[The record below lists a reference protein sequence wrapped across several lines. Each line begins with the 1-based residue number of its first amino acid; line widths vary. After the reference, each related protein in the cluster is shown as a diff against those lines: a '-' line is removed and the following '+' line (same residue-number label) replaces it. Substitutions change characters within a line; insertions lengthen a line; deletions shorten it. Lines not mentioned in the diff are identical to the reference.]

1 MCSDACPKVQSSR
14 VGDTPCERYEH
25 TRADSLARGSTA
37 TDTEDWTS
45 AQARTRRPTC
55 VQSGE
60 GHPRGELITS
70 HLDLAGRLAR
80 RFSYRG
86 EKDDDL
92 VQVASLALVAAA
104 RRFDADRGVMFSTFA
119 TATITGE
126 LKRHFRDRG
135 WVVRPP
141 RGLQELGIEIAQ
153 NVDRLAQ
160 ELGQAPTVFELAKA
174 TGSTEREVLKA
185 LEASQGRRASPLDV
199 HDGEGQRVTEVRG
212 SEESGYAHVDNHQV
226 LVRAME
232 GLSARDRSLVRLR
245 FVGGLSQSEIAARIG
260 VSQMQVSRL
269 LGSCMRRLRTII
281 AENEDL

>member
-1 MCSDACPKVQSSR
+1 M
-14 VGDTPCERYEH
+14 E
-25 TRADSLARGSTA
+25 
-37 TDTEDWTS
+37 
-45 AQARTRRPTC
+45 
-55 VQSGE
+55 SGE
-60 GHPRGELITS
+60 GHLRGELITS

-86 EKDDDL
+86 ESDDDL

-104 RRFDADRGVMFSTFA
+104 KRFDAGRGVMFSTFA

-141 RGLQELGIEIAQ
+141 RALQELSIEITQ
-153 NVDRLAQ
+153 NVDRLGQ
-160 ELGQAPTVFELAKA
+160 ELGRAPTVFELAKA

-185 LEASQGRRASPLDV
+185 LEASQARRASPLDV
-199 HDGEGQRVTEVRG
+199 HDGEGQCITEVRG
-212 SEESGYAHVDNHQV
+212 SEDSGFARVENHQA

-232 GLSARDRSLVRLR
+232 GLSARDRSLMRLR
-245 FVGGLSQSEIAARIG
+245 FVSGLSQSEIAARTG

-269 LGSCMRRLRTII
+269 LGSCLRRLRTII
-281 AENEDL
+281 AENDDL